1 MIGRHRPF
9 AFFALVFALTIP
21 FWLLSFATGA
31 ELLPKLP
38 VAALAV
44 VCPALAALFLGW
56 REGGAQEVRAWLG
69 RLVLFRG
76 GAISY
81 ALAFFIPFLAALAS
95 YVWLRARGMPIP
107 TPDASAISAL
117 LLFALFLSGAI
128 CEELG
133 WTGYALDPLQQRY
146 GAFLAALIIGA
157 VWALWHIPALAQAN
171 RDWSWIAWWCLG
183 TVSTR
188 IIMVWLYNATRGSV
202 PIAILMHT
210 AGNLAWQLFP
220 VHGSYYDP
228 KTTGILLFAIA
239 AVVSVLPKA
248 KAA

>member
-1 MIGRHRPF
+1 MSGRRRPF
-9 AFFALVFALTIP
+9 VFFALVFALTIP
-21 FWLLSFATGA
+21 FWLLSSATGA

-44 VCPALAALFLGW
+44 ICPALAALFLGW
-56 REGGAQEVRAWLG
+56 REGGAQEVRALLG
-69 RLVLFRG
+69 RLVQFRG
-76 GAISY
+76 GAISHVF
-81 ALAFFIPFLAALAS
+81 AFFLPFLAGFAS
-95 YVWLRARGMPIP
+95 CAWLRAAGVPVP
-107 TPDASAISAL
+107 TPDASVISVFS
-117 LLFALFLSGAI
+117 LFALFLPGAI

-133 WTGYALDPLQQRY
+133 WTGYALDPLQRKY
-146 GAFLAALIIGA
+146 GALPAALIIGA
-157 VWALWHIPALAQAN
+157 VWALWHVPALAQAD

-188 IIMVWLYNATRGSV
+188 VIMVWLYNATRGSV
-202 PIAILMHT
+202 PVAILLHT